1 MTAAN
6 LHLRWAELV
15 VDGLVAAG
23 VRDAV
28 VSPGSRSTP
37 LVLALAGRPE
47 LGVTVLVDERVAGF
61 FALGQARATGR
72 PSVLVCTSG
81 TAGAHY
87 LPAVLE
93 ADEAGVPLVVV
104 TADRPP
110 ELHHRQAAQTTVQSD
125 LFWGHVRLFHDLGT
139 PSPDR
144 EALAGA
150 RVTAALA
157 VARALGPSPGPVH
170 LNAPFRKPLEAV
182 ADTPEDGLLAEVVG
196 ELRSRPLPRV
206 WAAAAT
212 PDPAPVRALAAAVRA
227 VPRGVIIAGPAP
239 LDASAAVQAVEGLAE
254 RLGYPILAETTSQLR
269 RLPGGSGAAHVELLD
284 LLAPDPRVQHP
295 GEPGLVLSL
304 GRPLTSATWQRFFEG
319 QPRARR
325 WALGGEGWPDP
336 WGGAAGIVSG
346 DPARVVE
353 ALLAELGPGDPG
365 DPAWASE
372 WLVAGRRVRE
382 AVASWLADERE
393 AGLLSEL
400 GAARAVTAALPPGA
414 LLAVGNS
421 LAVREVDLA
430 PPPGPGVGVLHQRGV
445 AGIDGLVSG
454 AAGAAAASGRPTV
467 LLLGDL
473 AALHDVGGL
482 AAARL
487 VRTPLVIVV
496 LANRGGRLF
505 ELLPLA
511 TGGLDE
517 AAVERLF
524 ITPADVR
531 LAAAAAAFGVPA
543 SRAATAGELETALH
557 EALRR
562 PGATVVEAVISGP
575 GPGVRWRAL
584 RERARA
590 ARRG

>member
-1 MTAAN
+1 VTAAN
-6 LHLRWAELV
+6 LHLRWAELL
-15 VDGLVAAG
+15 VDGLVASG
-23 VRDAV
+23 VREAV

-47 LGVTVLVDERVAGF
+47 VGVTVLVDERVAGF
-61 FALGQARATGR
+61 VALGQARATGR
-72 PSVLVCTSG
+72 PCVLVCTSG

-93 ADEAGVPLVVV
+93 ADEAGIPLVVV

-110 ELHHRQAAQTTVQSD
+110 ELHHRQAAQTTVQGG
-125 LFWGHVRLFHDLGT
+125 LFAGHVRLLHDLGV

-144 EALAGA
+144 AALAGV

-157 VARALGPSPGPVH
+157 VARALGPPPGPVH
-170 LNAPFRKPLEAV
+170 LNAPFRKPLEPV
-182 ADTPEDGLLAEVVG
+182 PDTAGDAPLAALTR
-196 ELRSRPLPRV
+196 ELRSTPLPPV
-206 WAAAAT
+206 WASVAA
-212 PDPAPVRALAAAVRA
+212 PDPAAVRALAAAVRA
-227 VPRGVIIAGPAP
+227 VPRGVILAGPAR
-239 LDASAAVQAVEGLAE
+239 LGASAAVPAIEALAE
-254 RLGYPILAETTSQLR
+254 RLGYPILAETTSQVR
-269 RLPGGSGAAHVELLD
+269 QPSGGSGAPRVELLD

-304 GRPLTSATWQRFFEG
+304 GRPVTSATWQRFFEG

-325 WALGGEGWPDP
+325 WVLGGDGWPDP
-336 WGGAAGIVSG
+336 WGGVAGIVSG
-346 DPARVVE
+346 EPARVAE
-353 ALLAELGPGDPG
+353 ALVAELGPGDPG

-372 WLVAGRRVRE
+372 WLAADRRVRE
-382 AVASWLADERE
+382 AVGSHVAGERE

-400 GAARAVTAALPPGA
+400 AVARAVTAVLSAGA

-430 PPPGPGVGVLHQRGV
+430 PPPVAGVGVLHQRGV
-445 AGIDGLVSG
+445 AGIDGLISG
-454 AAGAAAASGRPTV
+454 AAGAAGASGRSTV
-467 LLLGDL
+467 VLLGDL
-473 AALHDVGGL
+473 AALHDLGGL

-511 TGGLDE
+511 ASGLDE

-531 LAAAAAAFGVPA
+531 LADAAAAFGVP
-543 SRAATAGELETALH
+543 SRRVATAGELDAALR
-557 EALRR
+557 EALDR
-562 PGATVVEAVISGP
+562 PGASVVEAVISGP
-575 GPGVRWRAL
+575 GPGVRWRTL